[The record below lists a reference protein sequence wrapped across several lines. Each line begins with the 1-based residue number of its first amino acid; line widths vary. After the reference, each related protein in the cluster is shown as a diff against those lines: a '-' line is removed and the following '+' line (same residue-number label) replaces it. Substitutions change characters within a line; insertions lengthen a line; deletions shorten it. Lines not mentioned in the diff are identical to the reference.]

1 MDGIVA
7 LVLNGIVAVLL
18 FTLGI
23 VILVQ
28 YARHAADTFTGV
40 MGVVAL
46 VFSVMTGLLV
56 FR

>member
-1 MDGIVA
+1 MGGAVA

-23 VILVQ
+23 VILAQ

-46 VFSVMTGLLV
+46 AFSVMTGLLV